1 MKMAYLTPA
10 QENDSQV
17 SHPVIVFQVNL
28 ETLDGLNSS
37 LPNRFVTSGNET
49 SSEAANVNSTRTIYL
64 PGLIGN
70 VEGIGPSGFLKHGDT
85 FTVKGQKATYLKNTY
100 VLGSP
105 NDVLQIVS
113 ET

>member
-1 MKMAYLTPA
+1 MAYLTPA
-10 QENDSQV
+10 QENDSQA

-37 LPNRFVTSGNET
+37 LPNRLGTAGNEAT
-49 SSEAANVNSTRTIYL
+49 SEAANVAATRTIYL

-70 VEGIGPSGFLKHGDT
+70 VEGLGPSGFLKHGDT
-85 FTVKGQKATYLKNTY
+85 FTAKGQKATYLKNTY
-100 VLGSP
+100 VLGSS

-113 ET
+113 ES

>member
-1 MKMAYLTPA
+1 MAYLTAA
-10 QENDSQV
+10 QENDSQP

-28 ETLDGLNSS
+28 QTVDGLNSN
-37 LPNRFVTSGNET
+37 LPNRLTTSGNEAT
-49 SSEAANVNSTRTIYL
+49 SEAANVAETRTIYL

-85 FTVKGQKATYLKNTY
+85 FTAKGKKATYLKNTY
-100 VLGSP
+100 VLGST

-113 ET
+113 EA